1 MFTKQ
6 WSAKLEYLYMDFG
19 TFNNAFLGTGPSYP
33 AIATSSHVTDN
44 VVRAGVNY
52 HFH

>member
-1 MFTKQ
+1 
-6 WSAKLEYLYMDFG
+6 MDYG
-19 TFNNAFLGTGPSYP
+19 HISDAFIGTGPYATV
-33 AIATSSHVTDN
+33 AINSHVTDN